1 MTEQHDSGGGRLG
14 SRNQWTRR
22 CARRASAA
30 GGGGGGARGIFTVA
44 RPRQT
49 RRAEEGGT
57 DFFHFYIVSNG
68 KLNATPPL
76 PLSYPQV
83 QEGATYALG
92 AVEGAAAAKRAT
104 DSTRVER
111 LRQVRE
117 QERLWARFKAKEYR
131 AAVADHHAE
140 LTHQL
145 HEAGGC

>member
-1 MTEQHDSGGGRLG
+1 
-14 SRNQWTRR
+14 
-22 CARRASAA
+22 
-30 GGGGGGARGIFTVA
+30 
-44 RPRQT
+44 
-49 RRAEEGGT
+49 
-57 DFFHFYIVSNG
+57 
-68 KLNATPPL
+68 
-76 PLSYPQV
+76 LSYPQV